1 MGYLNE
7 VFNTYYESTNEKQK
21 NNIKE
26 GFKKIVWGTLPYIK
40 LDRFFSF
47 KVSYDNITDEKAL
60 SIFEKYQYIEYKILK
75 SRYNIND
82 LDKEDLIKAR
92 INSNYGK
99 YFDKEIYLKKE
110 YYRALAQ
117 NKNIYFNYL
126 RGDVEDLE
134 NEISVNDTLIE
145 KFKEESLHWKYDMEW
160 NMYKLFINMCFD
172 KIFDNYKTID
182 KKINEG
188 VFYPNH
194 IMDWDEDNYIIGY
207 VNKSLNGYLKNY
219 LNELKGNRKM
229 KVYIKCECCGN
240 LVEKKS
246 KKPPKYCKNCAKQIR
261 QQQKNKWKRDNWNTR
276 EEL

>member
-7 VFNTYYESTNEKQK
+7 VFNTYYESENEKQK
-21 NNIKE
+21 HNIKE
-26 GFKKIVWGTLPYIK
+26 GFKKIVWGTLPYTK
-40 LDRFFSF
+40 LDKHFSY

-75 SRYNIND
+75 SRYNINE

-126 RGDVEDLE
+126 RGEVEDLE
-134 NEISVNDTLIE
+134 KEIRINDALII
-145 KFKEESLHWKYDMEW
+145 KWREESLKWKSDTEW
-160 NMYKLFINMCFD
+160 KDYKIYINECFD
-172 KIFDNYKTID
+172 KIFNNYLPID
-182 KKINEG
+182 EKVKAQI
-188 VFYPNH
+188 FFPNH
-194 IMDWDEDNYIIGY
+194 IMDWDEDNYIVGY

-219 LNELKGNRKM
+219 IRELHKPRYKFCKICG
-229 KVYIKCECCGN
+229 CEIN
-240 LVEKKS
+240 SKS
-246 KKPPKYCKNCAKQIR
+246 NNKYCKICAEEKQREHKRNWKI
-261 QQQKNKWKRDNWNTR
+261 QNKISKG
-276 EEL
+276 E